1 MIRLA
6 KYLRPYRRMILL
18 SIVAA
23 LAATGAMLAAS
34 LFVVPAATT
43 RLWGFTLRTWQLA
56 SAALAMAEALAAGT
70 FRDFRIVPSSYVR
83 PPLPSSAWIV
93 LFL

>member
-1 MIRLA
+1 MPSPLFDLTG
-6 KYLRPYRRMILL
+6 K
-18 SIVAA
+18 VAVI
-23 LAATGAMLAAS
+23 TGASKGMG
-34 LFVVPAATT
+34 
-43 RLWGFTLRTWQLA
+43 R
-56 SAALAMAEALAAGT
+56 AMAEALAAGT